1 MTGESLIAFFFF
13 WGIWLLVPMLVDGTG
28 VLTQLVE
35 VWTSEW
41 KNRRKGMTRGDL
53 KTFPRVVLSSPFTTA
68 DAAWA
73 KPSNPCVTRPIHCG
87 RWR

>member
-28 VLTQLVE
+28 VLTQLVG

-53 KTFPRVVLSSPFTTA
+53 RTFPRVSLIIPVH
-68 DAAWA
+68 
-73 KPSNPCVTRPIHCG
+73 NGG
-87 RWR
+87 RSLGKTIKYLCDQT